1 MAVSIE
7 RVCNLIYSFFFYE
20 EARLQSEVNNR
31 YSIMCKNEED
41 LLCIENY
48 KQSVQRFNDFKEL
61 ESRVFDLLK
70 RL

>member
-1 MAVSIE
+1 MAISVE

-20 EARLQSEVNNR
+20 ETRLQSEVNNR
-31 YSIMCKNEED
+31 YSILCKNDED